1 MNPISYLLIKMWH
14 YSKGNRGSV
23 VLYSVLFVIS
33 NMIYFLE
40 PLVIAR
46 ILDIVQLQGLNA
58 ETFPVLLTYLAYLP
72 LLTLGFWLFHG
83 VGRQI
88 ELQNAFLVKANFKRF
103 LVDTVLSYPLEWH
116 TNHHSGDSID
126 KIEKGST
133 ALNRFSSE
141 TFQIIGAIIPFISSY
156 LALSYFNIHS
166 AYIVLLCITFTVV
179 IILKFDVVLEK
190 QYKELNHSDNTISA
204 KIFDVISNIT
214 TVVILRIQELV
225 GQTIW
230 QKIMFPYPFY
240 KRNIRL
246 NEIKWF
252 LVGVL
257 SMVMNVGVLGTYLVM
272 SFHNGHVVMLG
283 TFAALYGYVGRISEL
298 FYRFAYMYG
307 DILQQRSAVLNAQEL
322 LVYVPNQLPVLTTPR
337 SRHSWRVIRL
347 ENIEFSYETLDG
359 GALHLNSISMNIA
372 RGAKIALIG
381 ASGSGKT
388 TFLKVLRELYTLQ
401 KGLVYVD
408 GKLLQ
413 GGLSE
418 ISSEIA
424 LIPQDPEIFSTTI
437 RENITVGIEHSEDFM
452 RHFTDMACFTEV
464 LNRLPHGLESLIY
477 EKGVNLSGGERQR
490 LALARGLMA
499 SQDKSILLLDES
511 TSSVDTK
518 NELAIYQNIFT
529 KFSDKTIIASIHR
542 LHLLSQFDE
551 IYFFKKGRIIAQGSL
566 AELLKAS
573 TEFKELWDK
582 YHKAVEGDLVV
593 KN

>member
-1 MNPISYLLIKMWH
+1 MNPISYLLAKMWH
-14 YSKGNRGSV
+14 YSQGNRGNV
-23 VLYSVLFVIS
+23 ILYSVLFVIS
-33 NMIYFLE
+33 NLIYFLE

-46 ILDIVQLQGLNA
+46 ILDVIQLQGLNA
-58 ETFPVLLTYLAYLP
+58 ETFPILLRYLAYLP
-72 LLTLGFWLFHG
+72 LLTLGFWVFHG

-103 LVDTVLSYPLEWH
+103 LVDKVLGYSLEWH
-116 TNHHSGDSID
+116 SNHHSGDSID
-126 KIEKGST
+126 KIEKGTT

-141 TFQIIGAIIPFISSY
+141 TFQIIGTLIPLLSSY
-156 LALSYFNIHS
+156 IALSYFNIHA
-166 AYIVLLCITFTVV
+166 AYIVFFCIACTVI
-179 IILKFDVVLEK
+179 IILKFDVVLDR
-190 QYKELNHSDNTISA
+190 QYKELNQAENTISA

-214 TVVILRIQELV
+214 TVVILRIQALV
-225 GQTIW
+225 GKTIW
-230 QKIMFPYPFY
+230 QKIMSPYPFF

-252 LVGVL
+252 LVAVF
-257 SMVMNVGVLGTYLVM
+257 SMMMNVGVLGTYLVM
-272 SFHNGHVVMLG
+272 NLRNGNMVMLG

-322 LVYVPNQLPVLTTPR
+322 LNQASTKAEALSVTKHHNWERL
-337 SRHSWRVIRL
+337 RL
-347 ENIEFSYETLDG
+347 ENIQFSYEATEG
-359 GALHLNSISMNIA
+359 GSALHLDNISMNIG

-388 TFLKVLRELYTLQ
+388 TFLKVLRELYPFQ
-401 KGLVYVD
+401 KGAVYQD
-408 GKLLQ
+408 DKLLAA
-413 GGLSE
+413 GLSE
-418 ISSEIA
+418 ISAEIA

-437 RENITVGIEHSEDFM
+437 RENITVGIEHSDDFI

-464 LNRLPHGLESLIY
+464 LNRLPNGLESLIY

-529 KFSDKTIIASIHR
+529 KFADKTIIASIHR

-551 IYFFKKGRIIAQGSL
+551 IYFFRKGKIIASGSL
-566 AELLKAS
+566 AHLLANS
-573 TEFKELWDK
+573 AEFKELWDK
-582 YHKAVEGDLVV
+582 YHQAHATS
-593 KN
+593 